1 MACKTMILALVF
13 FAMVFMASTIDV
25 PIATALKDTTHGPI
39 AVGNNNIIGTINGSH
54 DNGAVVVAPVGG
66 PIAGYTFPNISLPP
80 APNGATTTTPDFTTI
95 ATTIVSAVVAT
106 SFFY

>member
-25 PIATALKDTTHGPI
+25 AVATTLKDTAHAPI
-39 AVGNNNIIGTINGSH
+39 AVENNNIIGTINGSH
-54 DNGAVVVAPVGG
+54 DNGAVAAAPVGG
-66 PIAGYTFPNISLPP
+66 PIAGYIFPNISLPL
-80 APNGATTTTPDFTTI
+80 ASNGATTSTPDFTTI

>member
-13 FAMVFMASTIDV
+13 FAMVFMASAIDV
-25 PIATALKDTTHGPI
+25 PVATALKDTTHAPI
-39 AVGNNNIIGTINGSH
+39 AVENNNIIGTINGSH
-54 DNGAVVVAPVGG
+54 DNGVVASAPVGG

-80 APNGATTTTPDFTTI
+80 APNGATTSTPDFTTI
-95 ATTIVSAVVAT
+95 ATTIVSAAVAT